1 MNLEELGWEPF
12 FEKHF
17 EPYKEKGFSPARIAV
32 KQGNVYV
39 AYSEIGELTG
49 KVTGKYRYEARSQGD
64 FPTVGDWVAVKG
76 NSNTGRMSIH
86 GLLPRKSSFSRKGV
100 SNLGR
105 VTEEQVISANI
116 DTVFLIMGLNQDFSI
131 RRLERY
137 LILAQGSGAQL
148 VVVLN
153 KADLCENVAECIR
166 EVETV
171 VANVPIHAVCALDR
185 EGLHPLLQ
193 YLGTGQTIALVGS
206 SGVGK
211 STLINT
217 LLGEERQTVGPVRGD
232 GRGKHITAKRELVVL
247 PGGGLFIDN
256 PGMRSVTLWGS
267 EKELDATFEDIIELA
282 RQCKFKGNCQHRT
295 EPGCAIKQ
303 ALEDG
308 TLDRERWQSFLKL
321 QRELRVLALRKERR
335 ARVR

>member
-1 MNLEELGWEPF
+1 MNLKELGWDPF

-17 EPYKEKGFSPARIAV
+17 EPYREKGFSPARIVV

-39 AYSEIGELTG
+39 AYSETGELTG
-49 KVTGKYRYEARSQGD
+49 KVTGKFRYKARGQGD

-76 NSNTGRMSIH
+76 NPNTGKMSIH
-86 GLLPRKSSFSRKGV
+86 GLLPRKSSFSRKGITTE
-100 SNLGR
+100 GR

-116 DTVFLIMGLNQDFSI
+116 DTVFLMMGLDQDFNI

-137 LILAQGSGAQL
+137 LVLAQSCGAQC

-153 KADLCENVAECIR
+153 KADLCEHIKERIK
-166 EVETV
+166 EVESV
-171 VANVPIHAVCALDR
+171 VKDVPIHVVCALDK
-185 EGLHPLLQ
+185 EGLQPLLS
-193 YLGTGQTIALVGS
+193 YLGVGHTVALVGS

-217 LLGEERQTVGPVRGD
+217 LLGEERQKVGDVREN
-232 GRGKHITAKRELVVL
+232 GRGRHITAKRELILL
-247 PGGGLFIDN
+247 PEGGIFIDN

-267 EKELDATFEDIIELA
+267 EKELDATFEDIKELA
-282 RQCKFKGNCQHRT
+282 RQCKFKHHCKHRT

-308 TLDRERWQSFLKL
+308 TLERERWESYLKL
-321 QRELRVLALRKERR
+321 QRELRVLAMRKERR
-335 ARVR
+335 ARTR

>member
-17 EPYKEKGFSPARIAV
+17 EPYREKGFSPARIAV

-49 KVTGKYRYEARSQGD
+49 KVTGRYRYEARSQGD

-76 NSNTGRMSIH
+76 NLNTGKMTIH

-116 DTVFLIMGLNQDFSI
+116 DTVFLVMGLDQDFSI

-137 LILAQGSGAQL
+137 LVLAQGSGAQL

-153 KADLCENVAECIR
+153 KADLCENIAKCMR
-166 EVETV
+166 EVEAV
-171 VANVPIHAVCALDR
+171 VTNVPIHAVCALDR
-185 EGLHPLLQ
+185 GGLNPLLQ

-211 STLINT
+211 STLVNT
-217 LLGEERQTVGPVRGD
+217 LIGEERQIVGPVRGD
-232 GRGKHITAKRELVVL
+232 GRGRHITAKRELVIL

-256 PGMRSVTLWGS
+256 PGMRSVTLWGG
-267 EKELDATFEDIIELA
+267 EKELDATFEDIKELA
-282 RQCKFKGNCQHRT
+282 RQCKFKDRCQHRT

-308 TLDRERWQSFLKL
+308 TLDRERWQSYLKL
-321 QRELRVLALRKERR
+321 QRELRVLAMRKERR